1 MSRSGSLPAS
11 PADARNEPP
20 PDPDR
25 AAPSA
30 RGRIAIGAA
39 IVLVVLALV
48 ASVLIT
54 ALSPVGATTVFASDP
69 TQSGSTGS
77 GAAPTGPAGSGP
89 AGSGQAGSGP
99 AGSPPASAI
108 PPGATGV
115 APAGEGG
122 SVAGDTAGAEVG
134 GSRASILVHLLG
146 AVARPGVY
154 ELAEGSRAVDAV
166 ALAGGFTETAD
177 QSSLNLARILVDG
190 EQVRVL
196 AVGETP
202 PAAPGA
208 GAGGGS
214 GGGGSAGG
222 GSAGSGGGGGGAS
235 GGSGS
240 GGGASGGGAGGGAAG
255 VLINLN
261 AATALDLDTLPRIGP
276 AMAERIIAW
285 RDENGPFSSVDDLLQ
300 ITGIGDK
307 TLESLRPLVTV

>member
-69 TQSGSTGS
+69 TQPGSTGS
-77 GAAPTGPAGSGP
+77 DAAQTGP

-202 PAAPGA
+202 PVAAPGS

-222 GSAGSGGGGGGAS
+222 GGGSGGAGAS
-235 GGSGS
+235 VGGGS

-276 AMAERIIAW
+276 AMAERIISW